1 VNRRAG
7 RRREPAW
14 TWERRAAARGFRRP
28 AGIDE
33 VGRGCLAGPVVAAAV
48 VLDGPQGL
56 AGLRDSKRLTPR
68 QRESWSAAL
77 RRRAVA
83 WSLGEAS
90 AEEVD
95 GLNILEATRLAMRRA
110 VRSLSVAPDL
120 LLVDAVRIPGLELP
134 QWPLVRGD
142 ERSLSIAAASV
153 VAKVHRDRLMSCFDS
168 LFPDYHFA
176 RNKGYGTAAHLAAL
190 RRRGPCP
197 LHRLSFQGAD
207 GRPA

>member
-1 VNRRAG
+1 VIRRAG
-7 RRREPAW
+7 RRRDPGW
-14 TWERRAAARGFRRP
+14 LWEKRAAARGYRRV

-48 VLDGPQGL
+48 VLGGPRGL

-68 QRESWSAAL
+68 QRERWAEAL
-77 RRRAVA
+77 RAGAAA

-90 AEEVD
+90 AAEVD
-95 GLNILEATRLAMRRA
+95 SLNVLGATRLAMRRA
-110 VRSLSVAPDL
+110 VASLRFAPDL
-120 LLVDAVRIPGLELP
+120 LLIDAVRIPGLGVP

-153 VAKVHRDRLMSCFDS
+153 LAKVHRDRLMSRLDA
-168 LFPDYHFA
+168 LFPEYGLA
-176 RNKGYGTAAHLAAL
+176 RNKGYGTADHRAAL

-197 LHRLSFQGAD
+197 LHRLSFQGA
-207 GRPA
+207 GGPPA